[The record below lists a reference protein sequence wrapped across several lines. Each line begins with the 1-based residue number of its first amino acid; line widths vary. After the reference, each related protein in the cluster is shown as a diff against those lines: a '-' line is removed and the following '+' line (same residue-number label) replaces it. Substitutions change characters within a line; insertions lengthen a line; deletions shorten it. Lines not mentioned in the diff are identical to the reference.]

1 MIEPLVG
8 SKSSEQVL
16 VFIEARD
23 AGYAK
28 EIADF
33 FNSNLFAIQKQLARL
48 EAADIL
54 VSRTVGRTRLYQFN
68 PRYPFLKE
76 LKSLVSKALDFYP
89 DEIRQNLL
97 MNRRRPRK
105 SDKPL

>member
-1 MIEPLVG
+1 MIESIVG

-16 VFIEARD
+16 IFLIARNE
-23 AGYAK
+23 GYAA

-33 FNSNLFAIQKQLARL
+33 FASELYAIQKQLKRL
-48 EAADIL
+48 ENADIL
-54 VSRTVGRTRLYQFN
+54 VSRKIGRSRVYQFN

-76 LKSLVSKALDFYP
+76 LRGLLEKALDFYP
-89 DEIRQNLL
+89 DDIKESLL
-97 MNRRRPRK
+97 LNRRRPRK